1 MSSDTVELLK
11 ECDQGVKMAVK
22 NLDEITKDLKDKQL
36 ESIIADSRKKH
47 IILKQE
53 IEKTLTEMGE
63 ELSEPNIIAESMGYI
78 KTNVKFAIEKT
89 DKTAADLITD
99 GCNMG
104 IKTLTRYLNQYE
116 NADEKAK
123 CTARAVIATEE
134 SLLDSVR
141 PYL

>member
-1 MSSDTVELLK
+1 MPSDSVELLK
-11 ECDQGVKMAVK
+11 ECDQGIKMAVK
-22 NLDEITKDLKDKQL
+22 NLDEIVKDVKDKKL

-78 KTNVKFAIEKT
+78 KTNIKFAMEKT

-123 CTARAVIATEE
+123 HTARAVISTEE